1 MRMAGREFLAKEKKI
16 RATLSVELPY
26 DNELLCYNNKL
37 NDRIIAVLQQGSFA
51 CEVRTGTD
59 LPWAGIP
66 IITEKEYDGG

>member
-1 MRMAGREFLAKEKKI
+1 MRMAGREFLAKERKI

-37 NDRIIAVLQQGSFA
+37 NDRIVAVLQQRSFA

-59 LPWAGIP
+59 LPWTGIP
-66 IITEKEYDGG
+66 IITEKENESG

>member
-1 MRMAGREFLAKEKKI
+1 MRMAGREFLAKERKI

-37 NDRIIAVLQQGSFA
+37 NDRIVSVLQQGSFA

-59 LPWAGIP
+59 LPWTGIP
-66 IITEKEYDGG
+66 IITEKENEGG

>member
-1 MRMAGREFLAKEKKI
+1 MAKERKI

-37 NDRIIAVLQQGSFA
+37 NDRIVSVLQQGSFA

-59 LPWAGIP
+59 LPWTGIP
-66 IITEKEYDGG
+66 IITEKENEGG